1 MSQRCIQVAIGLI
14 FHQSQV
20 LVGWRNHAQHQ
31 GNKYEFPGGKVETGE
46 SAVDA
51 CRREILEEVGVD
63 IAQWHVF
70 AEIEHQYDDLTVKLH
85 IFHAQLDQSQMSAIQ
100 SPWSWYS
107 RPALAELNFPA
118 ANQVI
123 IQRLLW
129 PKSIKIAANL
139 EALEQL
145 ATDCQLYLRCQTA
158 DIETSLAMIGSLA
171 ITDVQRLIVNIE
183 LWSLLSPELQA
194 NIGAVHFKQ
203 QQLLAL
209 TEQDIPRQIR
219 CIAACHDQQAIA
231 QANAL
236 GFEAIILSP
245 VLATPTH
252 PEQQG
257 LGWERFAQLAT
268 ETQLPVFALGG
279 MSATDLKTVEQQG
292 GYGVAGIRHF

>member
-14 FHQSQV
+14 FNQSQV
-20 LVGWRNHAQHQ
+20 LVGWRNQAQHQ

-51 CRREILEEVGVD
+51 CRREIMEEVGVD

-70 AEIEHQYDDLTVKLH
+70 TVIEHQYDDLTVQLH
-85 IFHAQLDQSQMSAIQ
+85 IFHAQLENSQLGHIQ

-107 RPALAELNFPA
+107 RAALAELNFPA
-118 ANQVI
+118 ANQAI

-129 PKSIKIAANL
+129 PKSIKIATDL
-139 EALEQL
+139 DVLEQL
-145 ATDCQLYLRCQTA
+145 PVERHLYLRSPTA
-158 DIETSLAMIGSLA
+158 DLGTLLTAMRSLAQ
-171 ITDVQRLIVNIE
+171 TDLQRLIVNVE
-183 LWSLLSPELQA
+183 LWSRLSPELQT

-209 TEQDIPRQIR
+209 TVQDVPRQMR

-236 GFEAIILSP
+236 GFDAIMLSP

-252 PEQQG
+252 PEQLG
-257 LGWERFAQLAT
+257 LGWQCFAQLAAQ
-268 ETQLPVFALGG
+268 TQLPVFALGG
-279 MSATDLKTVEQQG
+279 MSVTDLKTVEQHG
-292 GYGVAGIRHF
+292 GYGVAGIRNF